1 MLMDEPFGAID
12 AITCASLQDEMI
24 HLQQK
29 LKKTI
34 LFVTHDVEEALR
46 LADKIAVLRSG
57 RVVQVD
63 TPFNL
68 LRQPAD
74 AFVHELLGAGDIVRQ
89 LSLLRVEAVM
99 ETLPGGYPSDG
110 GPTIAAGE
118 DLRQALSAL
127 LRSGAPYLTIIGPEG
142 PIGVI
147 SLEKIR
153 LRAQE
158 KTT

>member
-1 MLMDEPFGAID
+1 M
-12 AITCASLQDEMI
+12 
-24 HLQQK
+24 

-46 LADKIAVLRSG
+46 LADKIAVLRNG
-57 RVVQVD
+57 RVVQYD

-74 AFVHELLGAGDIVRQ
+74 AFVHELLGAGDSVRQ

-99 ETLPGGYPSDG
+99 EPLPSGPLPSGPLPGGPVPSGINADG
-110 GPTIAAGE
+110 APTIPVGE
-118 DLRQALSAL
+118 DLRQALSIL
-127 LRSGAPYLTIIGPEG
+127 LRSGAPYLTVIGPEG
-142 PIGVI
+142 PVGVV
-147 SLEKIR
+147 SLDRIR

-158 KTT
+158 EPR